1 MATILQLL
9 SSSGKAAIQDDI
21 NGNHDVRYLTLGD
34 TNPASGNRYYVSL
47 TGPDAV
53 IDWQVGDSVMV
64 ELGFFAY
71 KNKGQWHVSHRSD
84 AMNLIEINTI
94 KENKTKRSEYY

>member
-1 MATILQLL
+1 MVTIFRVL
-9 SSSGKAAIQDDI
+9 SAGAKNTIQDDVY
-21 NGNHDVRYLTLGD
+21 GNHDERQLILGD

-94 KENKTKRSEYY
+94 KENKTKRSE